1 MLDQDK
7 HLYFYKLMHVSGK
20 MFIMKSKN
28 MTVPASNLI
37 MIQISDLLV
46 GFYKLGNVKEKLP
59 GILSYIAGYLL
70 LKIAAFRN
78 KTVFAKTA
86 FGARIGLGNKTCACE
101 RLPFHWT
108 EAHDISLCCE
118 LRNIEP
124 YQYKSGTRESGSAW
138 EQIAKNLNSL
148 ETPQF
153 SINKKVSSR

>member
-1 MLDQDK
+1 
-7 HLYFYKLMHVSGK
+7 
-20 MFIMKSKN
+20 MKSKN

-37 MIQISDLLV
+37 MIQISDLFV

-59 GILSYIAGYLL
+59 GIKLIEKLEFVPLSYIAGYLL
-70 LKIAAFRN
+70 LKIATFRN

-86 FGARIGLGNKTCACE
+86 FGDWIGLGNKTCACE

-138 EQIAKNLNSL
+138 EKIAKNLNSL
-148 ETPQF
+148 ERPQF